1 MLEETLDIG
10 MLVRDRVQRETLEW
24 QVECR
29 HPTTTIAVAIDGATI
44 NPVNG
49 PKF

>member
-1 MLEETLDIG
+1 M
-10 MLVRDRVQRETLEW
+10 MVVDRVDRETLEW
-24 QVECR
+24 QVECGC
-29 HPTTTIAVAIDGATI
+29 PTTTIDVAIDGATI